1 MNYQQLKNY
10 VLEHSNFYYNLS
22 APRISDAEWDRVY
35 EQLEKMEYTQG
46 WKDSDSPTL
55 KVGGAAGKI
64 RHPYALYSLR
74 KVYEKSEIESFMDVR
89 APKIDGTNLT
99 LIYKNGKLHLALTR
113 GNGDRGDDVTAL
125 AAEISN
131 VPSRVTTDHAQIVIN
146 GECVTDN
153 DVDNFRNYVSG
164 ALGLKSPFE
173 FRQRNIQ
180 FIAHDILSW
189 NMNYLKKMDILK
201 NMEFLTVMMDE
212 AWEYPCDGVVYRC
225 NDWRKCKELG
235 YTSKYPRFAVALKT
249 REETTAETIL
259 KDVLWTVGRTGQVSP
274 TGVVDPVILD
284 DATITRVTLHNIE
297 QIQNNKLGLG
307 DRIEIER
314 AGGVIP
320 KFLRVLEHSS
330 HGLKITKE
338 HAETTLGYKLKR
350 SGPKLFSDTVNTSK
364 VVEHF
369 IKTLEIKGL
378 GPASIKKMGFVHPAD
393 LFDDP
398 DWDILGAN
406 GAKVAE
412 EIERVTT
419 KPYSL
424 VLASFGIHTV
434 GKRAAKLIVS
444 HIPEFKNLRD
454 IGYED
459 IKGVGPVMVQSV
471 LTWLDEN
478 EDWVYNLPLQLS
490 EEITTDDIAD
500 IPVRKVCITGKLDMT
515 RNELTERLERYNFK
529 VTSTV
534 TKDCYALITAGDT
547 TSSKY
552 KKANQQGIT
561 IVDYWQ
567 NMGNVLNGNF

>member
-22 APRISDAEWDRVY
+22 ASRISDAEWDRVY

-46 WKDSDSPTL
+46 WRDSDSPTL

-259 KDVLWTVGRTGQVSP
+259 KDVGFTGNFMKR
-274 TGVVDPVILD
+274 D
-284 DATITRVTLHNIE
+284 
-297 QIQNNKLGLG
+297 
-307 DRIEIER
+307 EI
-314 AGGVIP
+314 
-320 KFLRVLEHSS
+320 VLEVQERIVKPKMNIYEESE
-330 HGLKITKE
+330 KI
-338 HAETTLGYKLKR
+338 
-350 SGPKLFSDTVNTSK
+350 N
-364 VVEHF
+364 
-369 IKTLEIKGL
+369 
-378 GPASIKKMGFVHPAD
+378 FVY
-393 LFDDP
+393 
-398 DWDILGAN
+398 
-406 GAKVAE
+406 V
-412 EIERVTT
+412 
-419 KPYSL
+419 
-424 VLASFGIHTV
+424 
-434 GKRAAKLIVS
+434 
-444 HIPEFKNLRD
+444 
-454 IGYED
+454 
-459 IKGVGPVMVQSV
+459 
-471 LTWLDEN
+471 
-478 EDWVYNLPLQLS
+478 
-490 EEITTDDIAD
+490 
-500 IPVRKVCITGKLDMT
+500 
-515 RNELTERLERYNFK
+515 
-529 VTSTV
+529 
-534 TKDCYALITAGDT
+534 
-547 TSSKY
+547 
-552 KKANQQGIT
+552 
-561 IVDYWQ
+561 
-567 NMGNVLNGNF
+567 